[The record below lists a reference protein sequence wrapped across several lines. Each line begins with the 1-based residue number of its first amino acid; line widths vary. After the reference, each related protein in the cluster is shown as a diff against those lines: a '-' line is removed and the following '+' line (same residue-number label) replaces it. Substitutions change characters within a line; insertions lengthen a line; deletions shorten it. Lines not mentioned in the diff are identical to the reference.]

1 MKTTKFL
8 LLFAFQFVI
17 AGFVAAQQKDSLI
30 YKTDKDIAYRAEIGK
45 PADEYAKSRCK
56 LDIYYPVNKKK
67 FATIVWFHGGNL
79 VAGEK
84 YIPEELKNKGI
95 AIVAVNYRLSPKA
108 QHPAYIDDAAAAVA
122 WTFQNISKYGGDST
136 LIFVSGHSA
145 GGFLTLMLGLD
156 NRWLSVYNIDNNRIA
171 GLFPISGQTI
181 THCTIRKEMG
191 LPDDIPFA
199 DQFAPVNHVHN
210 GIPFT
215 VIITGDR
222 RQEIPARY
230 EENALL
236 QAYLVAFGNK
246 NVSIYELAGFNHN
259 TAVGPACYLIINQL
273 TEHLKEFR

>member
-1 MKTTKFL
+1 MKATKFL

-17 AGFVAAQQKDSLI
+17 DGFVTAQQKDSLI
-30 YKTDKDIAYRAEIGK
+30 YKTDKNIAYRAEIGK
-45 PADEYAKSRCK
+45 PADEYAKNRCK

-156 NRWLSVYNIDNNRIA
+156 NRWLSVYHIDNKRIA

-191 LPDDIPFA
+191 LSDDIPFA

-210 GIPFT
+210 SIPFT

-222 RQEIPARY
+222 RLELPARY

-259 TAVGPACYLIINQL
+259 TVVGPACYLIINQL